1 LLASSATHAAALGCG
16 IRGRSA
22 PRRPG
27 MRPPVVELHPVGLGS
42 GCAVGGAPPLQ
53 PRRTQGPLPAC
64 RLPRP
69 ESSCSDGEV
78 RRPRAQ
84 HAPHKWLCVWGGD
97 GARSHSLPR
106 GAAALSPGHAAG
118 DLQCLAVAPPRSPCT
133 HTCRIEGER
142 SFNGAEELN
151 G

>member
-64 RLPRP
+64 RLPQP

-84 HAPHKWLCVWGGD
+84 HAPHKWLWGG
-97 GARSHSLPR
+97 GVMA
-106 GAAALSPGHAAG
+106 PGRIA
-118 DLQCLAVAPPRSPCT
+118 
-133 HTCRIEGER
+133 CRGER
-142 SFNGAEELN
+142 QPSPLATPPATSGASLSRHQGAPALTPVASKEREALMEQRS
-151 G
+151 